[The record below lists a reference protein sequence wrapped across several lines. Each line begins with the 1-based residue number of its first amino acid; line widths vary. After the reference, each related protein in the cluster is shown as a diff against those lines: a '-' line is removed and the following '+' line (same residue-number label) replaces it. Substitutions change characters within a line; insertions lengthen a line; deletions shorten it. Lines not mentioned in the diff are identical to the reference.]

1 MNVHSQES
9 LMSSLVLVTGATSG
23 IGRATALRLARA
35 GHRVFATG
43 RRVAALEELARE
55 ARLEVL
61 PLDVTDPASISSV
74 QAEIDRRTDGYGV
87 DVLVNNAGY
96 GAVSPLEEM
105 SDAALRA
112 QFETN
117 VFGLMAVTR
126 AFLPAMRRRGRG
138 RVVNVSSV
146 GGRVTFPLLGAYN
159 ATKYAVESLSD
170 ALRMELAPFGVQV
183 VLIEPGSIATEF
195 GQVAVGTVS
204 VSEGSPYARAL
215 AAAQETN
222 ERFAR
227 RAAGPDTVAQA
238 IELAITARR
247 PRARYVTPWDTY
259 VLLLLSRLL
268 PTSWFDALQSRVMGL
283 TPEPRA
289 AITT

>member
-1 MNVHSQES
+1 
-9 LMSSLVLVTGATSG
+9 MSSVVLITGATSG

-43 RRVAALEELARE
+43 RRVAALESLAQE
-55 ARLEVL
+55 AHLEVL
-61 PLDVTDPASISSV
+61 PLDVTDPDSIASV
-74 QAEIDRRTDGYGV
+74 KAEIERRTDGYGI

-96 GAVSPLEEM
+96 GAVAPLEEL
-105 SDAALRA
+105 SDEGLRA

-126 AFLPAMRRRGRG
+126 AFVPAMRRRGRG
-138 RVVNVSSV
+138 RVVNVSSI

-195 GQVAVGTVS
+195 SHVAMGTIS
-204 VSEGSPYARAL
+204 SGESSPYAGAL

-247 PRARYVTPWDTY
+247 PRARYIRPWDTY
-259 VLLLLSRLL
+259 LLLWLSRLL
-268 PTSWFDALQSRVMGL
+268 PTSWLDALQSRAMGL
-283 TPEPRA
+283 TPERLRPA
-289 AITT
+289 PQPVPAS